1 MLDHVIFDP
10 IDPSSRS
17 YVGSISLRIFERPR
31 HYSNFPFELPPQ
43 DQVRSGLSARNALEK
58 VIARMCA
65 KARIPMLTIATSE
78 DIQRGFE
85 SQNYKNIPTSHTTV
99 ASFTQLSRH
108 SQRALLF
115 PIEIAYRN
123 IILFFGK

>member
-1 MLDHVIFDP
+1 MAAAHQKEP
-10 IDPSSRS
+10 
-17 YVGSISLRIFERPR
+17 
-31 HYSNFPFELPPQ
+31 
-43 DQVRSGLSARNALEK
+43 LEK

-99 ASFTQLSRH
+99 ASFV
-108 SQRALLF
+108 SQYA
-115 PIEIAYRN
+115 
-123 IILFFGK
+123 GKVMEGHQT